1 MVCNW
6 TISPLTLSS
15 GLLQTADS
23 KVFIGLG
30 NGTIKDLTTSS
41 YIHPSAQQCTIPLA
55 TSNSNGLMSAADK
68 VKLDEL
74 IEGSKYGGLISGSI
88 ELGNTVAMGGYIWLV
103 CHIDEVVEEFYLIIN
118 KLFEEIEFSSGGV
131 NYASS
136 IVAERCETFL
146 GELPEAVQNLL
157 LVTYTEGVNAKI
169 FIPTYDQMNGG
180 FSWFNSDERRI
191 ADRETGISSSYWLST
206 KESTKNIY
214 LVSAT
219 SGSIGSTQFVER
231 TYAFRPACRIKLE

>member
-1 MVCNW
+1 
-6 TISPLTLSS
+6 
-15 GLLQTADS
+15 
-23 KVFIGLG
+23 
-30 NGTIKDLTTSS
+30 
-41 YIHPSAQQCTIPLA
+41 
-55 TSNSNGLMSAADK
+55 MSAADK

-157 LVTYTEGVNAKI
+157 LVTYIEGVNAKI
-169 FIPTYDQMNGG
+169 FIPTEQQMLLGG
-180 FSWFNSDERRI
+180 FQWFNSDNRRK
-191 ADRETGISSSYWLST
+191 ADSESGINSAYWLSSKGT
-206 KESTKNIY
+206 SSGVGIVNSGGGVTSTN
-214 LVSAT
+214 
-219 SGSIGSTQFVER
+219 FVER
-231 TYAFRPACRIKLE
+231 TYGFRPACRIKLE